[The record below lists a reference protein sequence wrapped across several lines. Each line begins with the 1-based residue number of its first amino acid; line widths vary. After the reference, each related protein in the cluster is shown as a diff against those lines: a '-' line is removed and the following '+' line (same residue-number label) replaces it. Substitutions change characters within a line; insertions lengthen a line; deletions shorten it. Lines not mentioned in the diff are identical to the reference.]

1 MNNKLQVLVLAGGKS
16 TRFWPLT
23 DKLRLSFLGK
33 SLLEH
38 QLNLLASVG
47 LKEVVVVGSREIIEN
62 FAGEK
67 LTMIEQKGE
76 GQGAAILSAAKYIKD
91 KPVLIVNA
99 NDIVDKSLLESLL
112 YVTTS

>member
-47 LKEVVVVGSREIIEN
+47 LKEVVVV
-62 FAGEK
+62 
-67 LTMIEQKGE
+67 
-76 GQGAAILSAAKYIKD
+76 
-91 KPVLIVNA
+91 
-99 NDIVDKSLLESLL
+99 
-112 YVTTS
+112 